1 MKHCWFCLQR
11 LVDKAVMVTKADL
24 MEPQDKF
31 HRAGAGAGA
40 KRGGGGEEDAPF
52 TPNLESIREDSCEC
66 RPSSEDEHSR
76 YVVTGH
82 TLTSVGWGQDPGLS
96 MEGWMELGVRLGGG
110 RGGVESRARLG
121 SGGVRWGWEPGL
133 AMVGWS
139 RVKSQAG

>member
-31 HRAGAGAGA
+31 HRAGAGT

-52 TPNLESIREDSCEC
+52 TPNLESIREDSCES

-76 YVVTGH
+76 YVA
-82 TLTSVGWGQDPGLS
+82 
-96 MEGWMELGVRLGGG
+96 G
-110 RGGVESRARLG
+110 RGQHTGDGNGYQAGRDGYQAGREGRCTGRVDESRPSSEDEHSRYVA
-121 SGGVRWGWEPGL
+121 GW
-133 AMVGWS
+133 
-139 RVKSQAG
+139 R